1 MRRASQGGFT
11 LIELVLALV
20 LLAAMLG
27 MAWGGFSFALR
38 AWEAGESNGTRT
50 ADMRL
55 AESFLR
61 REITEIFPMRWK
73 DPMTLRFAFEG
84 ERDHVRFVSARPPG
98 ITAPGLALVG
108 LELQAGDDRSMNLV
122 MRRAPPDDEAK
133 DFAPLE
139 AVEPT
144 VLIPG
149 LRSAEFSYFGSDSDV
164 NQPRWNDSWTTPG
177 RMPLMVRVRMVGA
190 DGVPQPDLVA
200 RLALG
205 EEAGCLENTFQR
217 VCRPRRSQ

>member
-1 MRRASQGGFT
+1 VRRASQGGFT

-20 LLAAMLG
+20 LLAGMLA

-38 AWEAGESNGTRT
+38 AWEAGEANGTRT
-50 ADMRL
+50 SDMRL

-73 DPMTLRFAFEG
+73 DPMTLKFAFEG
-84 ERDHVRFVSARPPG
+84 DRERLRFVSARPPG

-108 LELQAGDDRSMNLV
+108 LEVQEGDDRSVSLV
-122 MRRAPPDDEAK
+122 MRRAAPDDDAK
-133 DFAPLE
+133 DFGPLE
-139 AVEPT
+139 NAEAT

-149 LRSAEFSYFGSDSDV
+149 LKAVEFSYFGSDNDV
-164 NQPRWNDSWTTPG
+164 NQPRWSDSWSEPG
-177 RMPLMVRVRMVGA
+177 RMPLMVRVRLTGA
-190 DGVPQPDLVA
+190 DGTPLPELVA

-217 VCRPRRSQ
+217 ICRPRRVT

>member
-1 MRRASQGGFT
+1 
-11 LIELVLALV
+11 VLALV

-73 DPMTLRFAFEG
+73 DPMTLKFAFEG
-84 ERDHVRFVSARPPG
+84 ERESMRFVSARPPG

-108 LELQAGDDRSMNLV
+108 LELQAGEERSMNLV

-133 DFAPLE
+133 DFGPLE
-139 AVEPT
+139 AAEPT

-164 NQPRWNDSWTTPG
+164 NQPRWSDSWTTPG
-177 RMPLMVRVRMVGA
+177 RMPLLVRVRLVGA

-217 VCRPRRSQ
+217 ICRPRRSQ